1 MCFLFLLLLLYLDFA
16 RILKL
21 KHSKQLSVLL
31 MSISEL
37 NFIFD
42 FFHQVIGSQTGSQVG
57 PKGDPGYPGSP
68 GLKGE
73 RGPQG
78 KCSQMIIKH

>member
-1 MCFLFLLLLLYLDFA
+1 M
-16 RILKL
+16 
-21 KHSKQLSVLL
+21 
-31 MSISEL
+31 
-37 NFIFD
+37 
-42 FFHQVIGSQTGSQVG
+42 IGSQTGSRVG

-78 KCSQMIIKH
+78 KCSQMITKHLDNFLPMNHFPPFSSLVF